1 MTKSDLLK
9 AIKEFREKQV
19 KEDKATDLLTFIYL
33 LTAEYDENIYLE
45 GKELNKL
52 VLEVLKAFN

>member
-33 LTAEYDENIYLE
+33 LTTEYNENIYLE
-45 GKELNKL
+45 GEELNKL

>member
-33 LTAEYDENIYLE
+33 LITEYNENIY
-45 GKELNKL
+45 KELNKL